1 MSKKSGSVA
10 PKERINIKYVPAT
23 GGEQAE
29 VELPHKML
37 VLGDFGLGDFGPSSP
52 DIKLLSYM
60 ASVGA
65 MSHAPF
71 LAAPAP
77 EFFNLSSFEE
87 LPNLK
92 EIKDI
97 FAGPRLGRPPS

>member
-1 MSKKSGSVA
+1 MVG
-10 PKERINIKYVPAT
+10 NYN
-23 GGEQAE
+23 
-29 VELPHKML
+29 
-37 VLGDFGLGDFGPSSP
+37 FGPSSP

-77 EFFNLSSFEE
+77 EFFNLNSFEE

-92 EIKDI
+92 EIKTSSP
-97 FAGPRLGRPPS
+97 ALGMPSGALFVKAKTPATSP